1 MKLLDR
7 GDIYFFYEPTRK
19 ATRRRLQ
26 RVEGPQDVER
36 LLIVL
41 SGDREFGRHCR
52 LLELQG
58 PSFPV
63 ASPGMPSPKVT
74 ARVTAVSHRPEDIDK
89 ALAARTARETTSR
102 RWPGPVQRPAG
113 EGRYALVD
121 HDGHS
126 DLDYVLELP
135 ATPGP
140 VQRELGVLPQA
151 TYQVRMQVHGETR
164 PVAEPAAID
173 AAGTELTME
182 LESAEVPREV
192 HEQMMVQRES
202 PDTAEVFAELKLRRS
217 IYPLDPLYTGQWK

>member
-52 LLELQG
+52 LLELEA
-58 PSFPV
+58 SSLPV
-63 ASPGMPSPKVT
+63 ASPGMPSPTVA
-74 ARVTAVSHRPEDIDK
+74 ARVAAASHRPEDMEK
-89 ALAARTARETTSR
+89 ALAARTARGTTSK
-102 RWPGPVQRPAG
+102 RWSGPVQRPAG

-135 ATPGP
+135 AMPGP
-140 VQRELGVLPQA
+140 VQRDLGIAPQA
-151 TYQVRMQVHGETR
+151 TYQIRMQVHGQVR
-164 PVAEPAAID
+164 PVTEPSAID
-173 AAGTELTME
+173 AADTRLIIEKEAT
-182 LESAEVPREV
+182 EVPREV
-192 HEQMMVQRES
+192 LEQLMVQRES
-202 PDTAEVFAELKLRRS
+202 PDTAEVFAELKLSRS
-217 IYPLDPLYTGQWK
+217 IYPVDPLYSGEWK